1 MAKKSDEEKVAEAID
16 RMLSDLRLDLDQ
28 VGVYIGRIRPQ
39 TSQRRLEIILEAA
52 EEERNGVTNYDH
64 EQPNYLF

>member
-1 MAKKSDEEKVAEAID
+1 MRKTDEEKVAEAIHKL
-16 RMLSDLRLDLDQ
+16 LSDLRLDLDQ

-52 EEERNGVTNYDH
+52 EEERNGVVDYDRFN
-64 EQPNYLF
+64 QDTLF